1 MNLRLK
7 SIIMKNKTLRV
18 LIIEDSNNDYI
29 LLLRELN
36 KGDYQIEDCLVDDAI
51 GFEKALLQSWDIIIS
66 DYSLPTFSGYDALKM
81 CIDKSI
87 DTPFII
93 VSGAVGED
101 KAEQMMKLGVKDYI
115 MKSSLAKLLSAVEK
129 EIEDAQ
135 IRKESR
141 QAEGALKISE

>member
-18 LIIEDSNNDYI
+18 LIIEDSINDYI
-29 LLLRELN
+29 LLLRELS
-36 KGDYQIEDCLVDDAI
+36 KGDYQIEDCLVDEAI

-93 VSGAVGED
+93 VSGAVGKD
-101 KAEQMMKLGVKDYI
+101 KAEHLMKLGVKDYI
-115 MKSSLAKLLSAVEK
+115 MKSSLAKLLPAVEK

-135 IRKESR
+135 IRKER
-141 QAEGALKISE
+141 TY

>member
-1 MNLRLK
+1 MNLLLK
-7 SIIMKNKTLRV
+7 SIIMRNKTLRV

-81 CIDKSI
+81 CIDKGI

-135 IRKESR
+135 IRKER
-141 QAEGALKISE
+141 TY

>member
-1 MNLRLK
+1 MNLLLK

-81 CIDKSI
+81 CIDKGI

>member
-1 MNLRLK
+1 MNLLLK
-7 SIIMKNKTLRV
+7 SIIMRNKTLRV

-81 CIDKSI
+81 CIDKGI

>member
-1 MNLRLK
+1 MR
-7 SIIMKNKTLRV
+7 NKTLRV

-81 CIDKSI
+81 CIDKGI

-135 IRKESR
+135 IRKER
-141 QAEGALKISE
+141 TY

>member
-1 MNLRLK
+1 MR
-7 SIIMKNKTLRV
+7 NKTLRV

-36 KGDYQIEDCLVDDAI
+36 KGDYQIEDCLVDEAI

-81 CIDKSI
+81 CIDKGI

>member
-1 MNLRLK
+1 MR
-7 SIIMKNKTLRV
+7 NKTLRV

-81 CIDKSI
+81 CIDKGI

>member
-1 MNLRLK
+1 
-7 SIIMKNKTLRV
+7 MKNKTLRV

-81 CIDKSI
+81 CIDKGI

>member
-81 CIDKSI
+81 CIDKGI